1 MARLPDTLV
10 RRRGDAIDRAA
21 VLAVAVGLVL
31 LFRHVIFQPWYWRL
45 YQPWWGRLGR
55 GEHLLVGH
63 VLVWSLPMAIVA
75 WLVVRVLVQSWRL
88 QPLSLTRH
96 WQAALVD
103 GVVGGLAASAL
114 AIVAALMSGMH
125 FHWHPDAWAMAGNLF
140 SNFYEELFYRGLV
153 FAAGWY
159 ATGSAL
165 AGAAVS
171 GWAFGYTHSQFAM
184 PLRVL
189 TGVVG
194 ALWSWAY
201 ARTGNLLAPYVA
213 HELSDIILD
222 AIL

>member
-1 MARLPDTLV
+1 RDLAGPLDGAPARHAGPSARRPRRSHRRPRRRRRPRPLLPPRRLPRLVLAPVPAVVGTAASRPPSARRPRARLV
-10 RRRGDAIDRAA
+10 AA
-21 VLAVAVGLVL
+21 DGAGLLA
-31 LFRHVIFQPWYWRL
+31 RHPHPGAEL
-45 YQPWWGRLGR
+45 AP
-55 GEHLLVGH
+55 
-63 VLVWSLPMAIVA
+63 A
-75 WLVVRVLVQSWRL
+75 
-88 QPLSLTRH
+88 
-96 WQAALVD
+96 AALAHTP
-103 GVVGGLAASAL
+103 LAARAIAIAAAL
-114 AIVAALMSGMH
+114 ATGMH
-125 FHWHPDAWAMAGNLF
+125 FHWHPDGWAMLGNVF

-153 FAAGWY
+153 FAAAWY

-171 GWAFGYTHSQFAM
+171 GWAFGYTHAQFPM